1 MAMFHVLE
9 VKPDHLESSL
19 NRLAKAGFEIT
30 AVTASASSYMFSGS
44 GRSTRFT
51 IVAKGDGDLPDDLRP
66 GEPQAW

>member
-1 MAMFHVLE
+1 MFHVLE

-30 AVTASASSYMFSGS
+30 AVTASASSFLLSGG

-51 IVAKGDGDLPDDLRP
+51 IVAKGDGDIPDELRP
-66 GEPQAW
+66 AEPQTW